1 MFTENEVLEIIKQKI
16 RSDEKLGH
24 QTGGSGHAGFVDY
37 TVDGFQTLQNSPELL
52 EIAYSYRVSV
62 ETEFTY
68 YPDNPPAEYCYQKV
82 IVVNR
87 EKEIV
92 FEALKPENVNDNNRD
107 AVSDEWEQA
116 KLQIEMY
123 LEKLLLKIEWR
134 YGDCRAPFVYP
145 PAFEA
150 VWLEDGTREYRCI
163 VKSDF
168 NDGEPPVFKSAKPSD
183 LPAMIIN
190 DFSRRFSFIE

>member
-1 MFTENEVLEIIKQKI
+1 MFAESEVLEIINRKI
-16 RSDEKLGH
+16 RSDEGPGH
-24 QTGGSGHAGFVDY
+24 QTGGSGHAGFVEY
-37 TVDGFQTLQNSPELL
+37 KIDGFQTRQISRELL
-52 EIAYSYRVSV
+52 EIAYRYRVSV

-68 YPDNPPAEYCYQKV
+68 YPDNPPAEYFYQKV

-92 FEALKPENVNDNNRD
+92 SETPKMNTGDKNN
-107 AVSDEWEQA
+107 DEWEQA

-123 LEKLLLKIEWR
+123 LKKLLLKIEWR
-134 YGDCRAPFVYP
+134 YGDCRSPFVYP

-150 VWLEDGTREYRCI
+150 VRLEDGTREYRCI

-168 NDGEPPVFKSAKPSD
+168 NGNECLVFQSAKPSD
-183 LPAMIIN
+183 LPGMIID